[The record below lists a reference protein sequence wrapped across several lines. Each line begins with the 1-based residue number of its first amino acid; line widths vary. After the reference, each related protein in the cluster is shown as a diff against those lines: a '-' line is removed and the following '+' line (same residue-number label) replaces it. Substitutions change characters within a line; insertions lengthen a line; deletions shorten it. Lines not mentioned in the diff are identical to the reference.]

1 MIAYFGK
8 IAYSAVSQVFGG
20 GVGVGV
26 VPVSGGVTASF
37 VVGSQSV
44 GLSTGGVGVG
54 SVGVGCCTKFVNSLM
69 YSSNCAKYQ
78 VRLSI
83 CFPFAISSK
92 NVVAFLD
99 MKSQYLIIV
108 LLFIAFP
115 CARKLFP
122 WVA

>member
-1 MIAYFGK
+1 VYFEK
-8 IAYSAVSQVFGG
+8 IAYSAVSQIFVG

-26 VPVSGGVTASF
+26 VPVSGGVIALS
-37 VVGSQSV
+37 VVGSQNV
-44 GLSTGGVGVG
+44 VLSTGVFG
-54 SVGVGCCTKFVNSLM
+54 SVGVGCCTKFVNSVI

-99 MKSQYLIIV
+99 MKSPYLIIV
-108 LLFIAFP
+108 LLFIVFP